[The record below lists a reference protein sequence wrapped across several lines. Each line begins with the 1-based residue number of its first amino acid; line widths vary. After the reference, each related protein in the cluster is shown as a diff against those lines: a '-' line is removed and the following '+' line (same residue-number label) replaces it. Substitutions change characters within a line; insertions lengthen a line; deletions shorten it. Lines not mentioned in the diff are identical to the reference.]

1 MNTADAFRM
10 HLNEFKGALLDALQ
24 SALKMSR
31 FYHFFELIL
40 KFEKKARL
48 FEFYQRL
55 NIKGMH
61 FIHITSSMTSSV
73 TSQSIH
79 DDVMMTSQ

>member
-40 KFEKKARL
+40 AFLKFKKKARL

-61 FIHITSSMTSSV
+61 FILRHR
-73 TSQSIH
+73 
-79 DDVMMTSQ
+79 